1 MITLDANVI
10 GTVERSQD
18 ELIKERH
25 ASHEERAGAR
35 SHSGHTCTR
44 ASCALAAERRGARRS
59 RGRRAAAEAA
69 MGTKK
74 KKKHSRGSARNGLR
88 LSTV

>member
-18 ELIKERH
+18 ELIKEWR
-25 ASHEERAGAR
+25 ASLAHTDTRTTAPHAR
-35 SHSGHTCTR
+35 SQWSGGGR
-44 ASCALAAERRGARRS
+44 VRS
-59 RGRRAAAEAA
+59 RGRRAAAGAA

-74 KKKHSRGSARNGLR
+74 KKKHSRGTARNGLR